1 MLFHFCSQVIL
12 RRRKHGAGRR
22 VEQLR
27 VAIGFHAGSQLIK
40 ETQIQR
46 AVLRKHPLVA
56 QFQTAAENA
65 YHFLRGRRRDL
76 QADSGQFA
84 AALEQVGHDLAV
96 INVMV
101 HHALFDVDIRIA
113 SHTEKAFFLNG
124 FLAEDHGGVMQ
135 H

>member
-12 RRRKHGAGRR
+12 RRRKHGTGRR

-27 VAIGFHAGSQLIK
+27 VAISFHAGSQLIK

-76 QADSGQFA
+76 QADSG
-84 AALEQVGHDLAV
+84 
-96 INVMV
+96 
-101 HHALFDVDIRIA
+101 
-113 SHTEKAFFLNG
+113 
-124 FLAEDHGGVMQ
+124 
-135 H
+135 